1 MVRRLLYKATL
12 LLLGLLA
19 TVLIQPLPALAEV
32 VREEPVAAGVLF
44 REILQQTDG
53 GPVRIYLLEVDL
65 AHPYVRLGLLFGAD
79 NRSFS
84 GTLTVREMA
93 ERAGAVAALNADYF
107 HLKEG
112 KHPLGLAVADGQ
124 LLTSPLKRNDYYA
137 FALMKDGRPLIDVF
151 SFAGEV
157 IAPNGLSFYPL
168 AGINK
173 PSYQALVN
181 GQPANSDADALHL
194 YTPAWGEISR
204 GSGGNACVAEL
215 VVADGKVQEIR
226 WDKPG
231 APIPPNGYVLRGQGT
246 AAAFLLDNFQ
256 VGDPVAVY
264 YRVDPSYTE
273 MQLAAGG
280 YALLVADGKP
290 VERLT
295 QSNGGREARSA
306 VAFSQDN
313 RTLYLVAVEQSVDS
327 TGLTLKE
334 FAAFLAERLGAWRAL
349 NLDGGGSTSLAVRPL
364 GEFKPVLVNRP
375 ARGAERRVPDAIS
388 VFSTAPRGELTGL
401 VVRGPQEIIAGLPYR
416 YRAAG
421 YDTYFNPYPV
431 DPQAVT
437 WTVAEGAGSF
447 DGGELTAQAG
457 GPLVI
462 SARAGNATGTL
473 RVKVLG
479 SEDMA
484 RLEVTPARIRLAPG
498 EQVRLSVRLHGKD
511 GRTWTLPAGCVQ
523 WTAQDGIG
531 SVADGVFCAGKET
544 AAGRLK
550 ARFGALETTVPVEV
564 AAAGEKFH
572 WVGPEGGEIR
582 EGNFIFRFAAGI
594 FDRPVALQVAP
605 LATASGLPTGY
616 RFCDGLILRS
626 SGELPAGAA
635 CLVRWLPQEESCP
648 CGRAV
653 FFLRQKEGF
662 WRAQPSL
669 EDGAALL
676 GRLSG
681 SGELAVAVR
690 EEAPREPGDL
700 ATHWARSAV
709 TPLIQ
714 RGIIRGFPDGSFC
727 PDAPLTRAQF
737 AVMLA
742 GAFGWPDPGGGP
754 LPFRD
759 ALPTWALPGVRAAA
773 ARGVVTGYPDGRFRP
788 DKPLTRAELVVL
800 IDRVLALPEGTAQ
813 PFRDAAQ
820 IPRWA
825 LPAVGRVA
833 SAGLVSGSGGFF
845 RPLATAT
852 RAEAAALVAR
862 ALRYHLERLA

>member
-1 MVRRLLYKATL
+1 MVRRFLYKATL
-12 LLLGLLA
+12 LLLGLLVTA
-19 TVLIQPLPALAEV
+19 LIGPLPAVAEL
-32 VREEPVAAGVLF
+32 VREEPVAAGVFF
-44 REILQQTDG
+44 REILYQADG
-53 GPVRIYLLEVDL
+53 GPARIYLLEVDL

-112 KHPLGLAVADGQ
+112 KHPLGPAVTDGQ
-124 LLTSPLKRNDYYA
+124 LLTSPLKRGDYYA
-137 FALMKDGRPLIDVF
+137 FALMRDGRPLIDIF
-151 SFAGEV
+151 PFDGEV
-157 IAPNGLSFYPL
+157 VAPNGLSFYPL

-181 GQPANSDADALHL
+181 GRPANSDADALHL
-194 YTPAWGEISR
+194 YTPAWGEVSR
-204 GSGGNACVAEL
+204 GSEGNACVAEL

-231 APIPPNGYVLRGQGT
+231 ARIPPNGYVLRGQGT

-256 VGDPVAVY
+256 VGDPVTVR
-264 YRVDPSYTE
+264 YRMNPSYTE

-295 QSNGGREARSA
+295 QNNTERAARSA
-306 VAFSQDN
+306 VAFSRDN
-313 RTLYLVAVEQSVDS
+313 RTLYLVAVEQSVAS

-334 FAAFLAERLGAWRAL
+334 FAAFLAEHLGAWRAL

-364 GEFKPVLVNRP
+364 GEFKPVLVNKP
-375 ARGAERRVPDAIS
+375 AKGAERRVPDAIG

-401 VVRGPQEIIAGLPYR
+401 VVQGPQEIIAGLPYR

-421 YDTYFNPYPV
+421 YDVYFNPYPV

-437 WTVAEGAGSF
+437 WTVTEGAGRF
-447 DGGELTAQAG
+447 DGGALTAQAG
-457 GPLVI
+457 GLLVI

-484 RLEVTPARIRLAPG
+484 RLEVTPAPIRLAPG
-498 EQVRLSVRLHGKD
+498 GEMRLSVRLRGKD
-511 GRTWTLPAGCVQ
+511 GRTWTLPAGYVQ
-523 WTAQDGIG
+523 WTVQDGVG

-544 AAGRLK
+544 AAGWLK
-550 ARFGALETTVPVEV
+550 ARFGTLETAVPVEV

-582 EGNFIFRFAAGI
+582 EGNFTFRFPAGI
-594 FDRPVALQVAP
+594 FGRPVALQVVP
-605 LATASGLPTGY
+605 LATASGLPSGY
-616 RFCDGLILRS
+616 RFCDGLVLRF

-635 CLVRWLPQEESCP
+635 CLVRWLPQEECCC
-648 CGRAV
+648 CGRGV
-653 FFLRQKEGF
+653 FFLRQKDGF

-669 EDGAALL
+669 EDGATLL

-681 SGELAVAVR
+681 SGELVVAARAEV
-690 EEAPREPGDL
+690 PREPADL
-700 ATHWARSAV
+700 AAHWARTAV
-709 TPLIQ
+709 APLIQ
-714 RGIIRGFPDGSFC
+714 RGVIRGFPDGSFR

-737 AVMLA
+737 AAMLA
-742 GAFGWPDPGGGP
+742 AAFGWPDPGDRP

-759 ALPTWALPGVRAAA
+759 ALPTWALPGIRAAVT
-773 ARGVVTGYPDGRFRP
+773 RGVITGYPDGLFRP
-788 DKPLTRAELVVL
+788 DKPLARAELVVL
-800 IDRVLALPEGTAQ
+800 IDRVLALPEGMAQ
-813 PFRDAAQ
+813 SFRDAAQ

-825 LPAVGRVA
+825 LPSVRRAA
-833 SAGLVSGSGGFF
+833 AAGLTGGLGGFF
-845 RPLATAT
+845 RPLVTAT
-852 RAEAAALVAR
+852 RAEAAALVVR
-862 ALRYHLERLA
+862 ALRYYLERLA